1 MKNDEI
7 RAANRKALPKFLLFT
22 LVCAVIGGIAGYCA
36 ARYGLDQLSGVVA
49 NASAFFGTR
58 IAPWLMVA
66 LAVVT
71 PAVCIPMYRHAKALL
86 ASWDG
91 EDEDV
96 SSVIDGKL
104 SAALWASSASL
115 VLAFFLIAATYS
127 VGFASFDS
135 WESTVLIFIGI
146 AAFLA
151 ILVESILIQ
160 QKCVDAAKQ
169 MSPEKKASIYDLQF
183 QKKWMDDCDEAEKIM
198 IGKCAFKAYSAVN
211 RVCAIAAIVLAICAL
226 VFGIGFLPSRRCAS
240 SGWSISLF
248 TARKP
253 CVTPRRAIKFS
264 DGRREDIQWKLFFP
278 FSSSCFSSF
287 SRCSRGESGRRRS
300 GSF

>member
-1 MKNDEI
+1 MAD
-7 RAANRKALPKFLLFT
+7 
-22 LVCAVIGGIAGYCA
+22 GGVGSRHAG
-36 ARYGLDQLSGVVA
+36 GLHSDV
-49 NASAFFGTR
+49 
-58 IAPWLMVA
+58 P
-66 LAVVT
+66 
-71 PAVCIPMYRHAKALL
+71 HAKALL

-91 EDEDV
+91 EDEDT

-104 SAALWASSASL
+104 SAALWLSSASL

-127 VGFASFDS
+127 VGFASFGS

-183 QKKWMDDCDEAEKIM
+183 QKKWVDDCDEAEKIM

-226 VFGIGFLPSRRCAS
+226 VFGIGFLPSLAVCIIWMVNLSVYCKEAMRYAKA
-240 SGWSISLF
+240 GNKIF
-248 TARKP
+248 
-253 CVTPRRAIKFS
+253 
-264 DGRREDIQWKLFFP
+264 
-278 FSSSCFSSF
+278 
-287 SRCSRGESGRRRS
+287 
-300 GSF
+300 

>member
-22 LVCAVIGGIAGYCA
+22 LVCAVIGGVTGYCA
-36 ARYGLDQLSGVVA
+36 ARYGLDQL
-49 NASAFFGTR
+49 FGTR

-91 EDEDV
+91 EDEDT

-104 SAALWASSASL
+104 SAVLWASSASL

-146 AAFLA
+146 VAFLA

-169 MSPEKKASIYDLQF
+169 MSPEKKASIYDMQF
-183 QKKWMDDCDEAEKIM
+183 QKKWVDDCDEAEKIM

-226 VFGIGFLPSRRCAS
+226 VFGIGFLPSLAVCIIWMVNLSVYCKEAMRYAKA
-240 SGWSISLF
+240 GNKIF
-248 TARKP
+248 
-253 CVTPRRAIKFS
+253 
-264 DGRREDIQWKLFFP
+264 
-278 FSSSCFSSF
+278 
-287 SRCSRGESGRRRS
+287 
-300 GSF
+300 

>member
-7 RAANRKALPKFLLFT
+7 RAANRKALPKFLLLT
-22 LVCAVIGGIAGYCA
+22 LVGAVIGGVTGYCA
-36 ARYGLDQLSGVVA
+36 ARYGLDQLSGVLA
-49 NASAFFGTR
+49 DAGTFFGTH

-104 SAALWASSASL
+104 SAALWLSSASL

-127 VGFASFDS
+127 VGFAAFDS

-146 AAFLA
+146 AAFLV

-183 QKKWMDDCDEAEKIM
+183 QKSGLTTATKPRNHDWQVRLQGVFRRQSRLRDCSD
-198 IGKCAFKAYSAVN
+198 CACHLRDCIRHRLPAFAGGVHHLDGQSL
-211 RVCAIAAIVLAICAL
+211 CLLQGSHAL
-226 VFGIGFLPSRRCAS
+226 RQGG
-240 SGWSISLF
+240 
-248 TARKP
+248 
-253 CVTPRRAIKFS
+253 
-264 DGRREDIQWKLFFP
+264 Q
-278 FSSSCFSSF
+278 
-287 SRCSRGESGRRRS
+287 
-300 GSF
+300 

>member
-7 RAANRKALPKFLLFT
+7 RAANRKALPKFLLLT
-22 LVCAVIGGIAGYCA
+22 LVGAVIGGIAGYCA
-36 ARYGLDQLSGVVA
+36 ARYGLDQLSGVLA
-49 NASAFFGTR
+49 NASAFFGTH

-71 PAVCIPMYRHAKALL
+71 PAVCIPMYRRAKALL
-86 ASWDG
+86 ASWDV
-91 EDEDV
+91 EDEDT

-104 SAALWASSASL
+104 SAALWLSSASL

-127 VGFASFDS
+127 VCFASFDS

-169 MSPEKKASIYDLQF
+169 MSPEKKASIYDMQF
-183 QKKWMDDCDEAEKIM
+183 QKKWVDDCDEAEKIM

-226 VFGIGFLPSRRCAS
+226 VFGIGFLPSLAVCIIWMVNLSVYCKEAMRYAKA
-240 SGWSISLF
+240 GNKIF
-248 TARKP
+248 
-253 CVTPRRAIKFS
+253 
-264 DGRREDIQWKLFFP
+264 
-278 FSSSCFSSF
+278 
-287 SRCSRGESGRRRS
+287 
-300 GSF
+300 

>member
-1 MKNDEI
+1 MAD
-7 RAANRKALPKFLLFT
+7 
-22 LVCAVIGGIAGYCA
+22 GGVGSRHAG
-36 ARYGLDQLSGVVA
+36 GLHS
-49 NASAFFGTR
+49 T
-58 IAPWLMVA
+58 
-66 LAVVT
+66 
-71 PAVCIPMYRHAKALL
+71 MYRHAKALL

-91 EDEDV
+91 EDEDT

-104 SAALWASSASL
+104 SAVLWASSASL

-183 QKKWMDDCDEAEKIM
+183 QKKWVDDCDEAEKIM

-226 VFGIGFLPSRRCAS
+226 VFGIGFLPSLAVCIIWMVNLSVYCKEAMRYAKA
-240 SGWSISLF
+240 GNKIF
-248 TARKP
+248 
-253 CVTPRRAIKFS
+253 
-264 DGRREDIQWKLFFP
+264 
-278 FSSSCFSSF
+278 
-287 SRCSRGESGRRRS
+287 
-300 GSF
+300 

>member
-7 RAANRKALPKFLLFT
+7 RAANRKALPKFLLLT
-22 LVCAVIGGIAGYCA
+22 LVGAVIGGVTGYCA
-36 ARYGLDQLSGVVA
+36 ARYGLDQLSGVLA
-49 NASAFFGTR
+49 NASAFFGTH

-91 EDEDV
+91 EDEDT

-104 SAALWASSASL
+104 SA
-115 VLAFFLIAATYS
+115 VLIAATYS

-169 MSPEKKASIYDLQF
+169 MNPEKKASVYDMRF

-226 VFGIGFLPSRRCAS
+226 VFGIGFLPSLAVCIIWMVNLSVYCKEAMRYAKA
-240 SGWSISLF
+240 GNKIL
-248 TARKP
+248 
-253 CVTPRRAIKFS
+253 
-264 DGRREDIQWKLFFP
+264 
-278 FSSSCFSSF
+278 
-287 SRCSRGESGRRRS
+287 
-300 GSF
+300 

>member
-49 NASAFFGTR
+49 NASAFFGAR

-66 LAVVT
+66 VAVIT

-104 SAALWASSASL
+104 SAALWLSSASL

-135 WESTVLIFIGI
+135 WESAVLIFIGI

-183 QKKWMDDCDEAEKIM
+183 QKKWVDDCDEAEKIM
-198 IGKCAFKAYSAVN
+198 IGKSAVN

-226 VFGIGFLPSRRCAS
+226 VFGIGFLPSLAVCIIWMVNLSVYCKEAMRYAKA
-240 SGWSISLF
+240 GNKIF
-248 TARKP
+248 
-253 CVTPRRAIKFS
+253 
-264 DGRREDIQWKLFFP
+264 
-278 FSSSCFSSF
+278 
-287 SRCSRGESGRRRS
+287 
-300 GSF
+300 

>member
-1 MKNDEI
+1 MFL
-7 RAANRKALPKFLLFT
+7 RKLLVIVVPLVLCGLCVFFLPLL
-22 LVCAVIGGIAGYCA
+22 GGF
-36 ARYGLDQLSGVVA
+36 GLWSDLLQGLILG
-49 NASAFFGTR
+49 
-58 IAPWLMVA
+58 
-66 LAVVT
+66 
-71 PAVCIPMYRHAKALL
+71 ALL

-104 SAALWASSASL
+104 SAALWLSSASL

-146 AAFLA
+146 AAFLV

-183 QKKWMDDCDEAEKIM
+183 QKKWVDDCDEAEKIM

-211 RVCAIAAIVLAICAL
+211 RVCAIAAIVLAICAI
-226 VFGIGFLPSRRCAS
+226 VFGIGFLPSLAVCIIWMVNLSVYCKEAMRYAKA
-240 SGWSISLF
+240 GNKIF
-248 TARKP
+248 
-253 CVTPRRAIKFS
+253 
-264 DGRREDIQWKLFFP
+264 
-278 FSSSCFSSF
+278 
-287 SRCSRGESGRRRS
+287 
-300 GSF
+300 

>member
-7 RAANRKALPKFLLFT
+7 RAANRKALPKFLLLT
-22 LVCAVIGGIAGYCA
+22 LVGAVIGGVTGYCA
-36 ARYGLDQLSGVVA
+36 ARYGLDQLSGVLA
-49 NASAFFGTR
+49 NASAFFGTH

-86 ASWDG
+86 ASWDS
-91 EDEDV
+91 EDEDT

-104 SAALWASSASL
+104 SAALWLSSASL

-169 MSPEKKASIYDLQF
+169 MSPEKKASIYDMRF

-226 VFGIGFLPSRRCAS
+226 VFGIGFLPSLAVCIIWMVNLSVYCKEAMRYAKA
-240 SGWSISLF
+240 GNKIL
-248 TARKP
+248 
-253 CVTPRRAIKFS
+253 
-264 DGRREDIQWKLFFP
+264 
-278 FSSSCFSSF
+278 
-287 SRCSRGESGRRRS
+287 
-300 GSF
+300 

>member
-7 RAANRKALPKFLLFT
+7 RAANRKALPKFLLLT
-22 LVCAVIGGIAGYCA
+22 LVGAVIGGVTGYCA
-36 ARYGLDQLSGVVA
+36 ARYGLDQLSGVLA
-49 NASAFFGTR
+49 DAGAFFGTH

-91 EDEDV
+91 EDEDT

-104 SAALWASSASL
+104 SAALWLSSASL

-169 MSPEKKASIYDLQF
+169 MNPEKKASVYDMRF

-198 IGKCAFKAYSAVN
+198 IGKCAVKAYSAVN

-226 VFGIGFLPSRRCAS
+226 VFGIGFLPSLAVCIIWMVNLSVYCKEAMRYAKA
-240 SGWSISLF
+240 GNKIF
-248 TARKP
+248 
-253 CVTPRRAIKFS
+253 
-264 DGRREDIQWKLFFP
+264 
-278 FSSSCFSSF
+278 
-287 SRCSRGESGRRRS
+287 
-300 GSF
+300 

>member
-49 NASAFFGTR
+49 NASAFFGAR

-66 LAVVT
+66 VAVIT
-71 PAVCIPMYRHAKALL
+71 PAVCIPMYRHAK
-86 ASWDG
+86 DG

-104 SAALWASSASL
+104 SAALWLSSASL

-135 WESTVLIFIGI
+135 WESAVLIFIGI

-183 QKKWMDDCDEAEKIM
+183 QKKWVDDCDEAEKIM

-226 VFGIGFLPSRRCAS
+226 VFGIGFLPSLAVCIIWMVNLSVYCKEAMRYAKA
-240 SGWSISLF
+240 GNKIF
-248 TARKP
+248 
-253 CVTPRRAIKFS
+253 
-264 DGRREDIQWKLFFP
+264 
-278 FSSSCFSSF
+278 
-287 SRCSRGESGRRRS
+287 
-300 GSF
+300 

>member
-7 RAANRKALPKFLLFT
+7 RAANRKALPKFLLLT
-22 LVCAVIGGIAGYCA
+22 LVGAVIGGVTGYCA
-36 ARYGLDQLSGVVA
+36 ARYGLDQLSGVLA
-49 NASAFFGTR
+49 NASAFFGTH

-91 EDEDV
+91 EDEDT

-169 MSPEKKASIYDLQF
+169 MNPEKKASVYDMRF
-183 QKKWMDDCDEAEKIM
+183 QK
-198 IGKCAFKAYSAVN
+198 
-211 RVCAIAAIVLAICAL
+211 
-226 VFGIGFLPSRRCAS
+226 
-240 SGWSISLF
+240 SGWT
-248 TARKP
+248 TATKP
-253 CVTPRRAIKFS
+253 RNHDWQVRLQSVFRRQSRLRDCSDCACHLCACVRHR
-264 DGRREDIQWKLFFP
+264 L
-278 FSSSCFSSF
+278 SSF
-287 SRCSRGESGRRRS
+287 AGGVHHLDGQSLCLLQ
-300 GSF
+300 GSHALRQGGQ

>member
-7 RAANRKALPKFLLFT
+7 RAANRKALPKFLLLT
-22 LVCAVIGGIAGYCA
+22 LVGAVIGGIAGYCA
-36 ARYGLDQLSGVVA
+36 ARYGLDQLSGVLA
-49 NASAFFGTR
+49 DAGTFFGTH

-71 PAVCIPMYRHAKALL
+71 PAVCIPMYRHAKVLL

-91 EDEDV
+91 EDEDT

-104 SAALWASSASL
+104 SAVLWASSASL
-115 VLAFFLIAATYS
+115 VLAIFPIAATYS

-183 QKKWMDDCDEAEKIM
+183 QKKWVDDCDEAEKIM
-198 IGKCAFKAYSAVN
+198 IGKCAVKAYSAVN

-226 VFGIGFLPSRRCAS
+226 VFGIGFLPSLAVCIIWMVNLSVYCKEAMRYAKA
-240 SGWSISLF
+240 GNKIF
-248 TARKP
+248 
-253 CVTPRRAIKFS
+253 
-264 DGRREDIQWKLFFP
+264 
-278 FSSSCFSSF
+278 
-287 SRCSRGESGRRRS
+287 
-300 GSF
+300 

>member
-7 RAANRKALPKFLLFT
+7 RAANRKALPKFLLLT
-22 LVCAVIGGIAGYCA
+22 LVGAVIGGVTGYCA
-36 ARYGLDQLSGVVA
+36 ARYGLDQLSGVLA
-49 NASAFFGTR
+49 DAGAFFGTH

-91 EDEDV
+91 EDEDT

-104 SAALWASSASL
+104 SAALWLSSASL

-169 MSPEKKASIYDLQF
+169 MSPEKKASIYDSQF

-198 IGKCAFKAYSAVN
+198 IGKCAFKAQSLQS
-211 RVCAIAAIVLAICAL
+211 RLRDCSDCACHLCA
-226 VFGIGFLPSRRCAS
+226 
-240 SGWSISLF
+240 
-248 TARKP
+248 
-253 CVTPRRAIKFS
+253 CVRHR
-264 DGRREDIQWKLFFP
+264 L
-278 FSSSCFSSF
+278 SSF
-287 SRCSRGESGRRRS
+287 AGGVHHLDGQSLCLLQ
-300 GSF
+300 GSHALRQGGQ